1 MEQHG
6 SNGPDAARLGDVL
19 VAAELVSRGDLL
31 KSILAQRVDRVRG
44 CALFANLPHTLLD
57 LLAEGFEEISVDIG
71 EMVYFTG
78 GTRTAFAGALETS
91 ELLRTTHERLTDC
104 FERTPALA
112 HALIDVVS
120 ARLRRTNQVFQEN
133 QYRLH
138 SAERSLKHLN
148 DFPDLSEAAE
158 LGAGIEGLIDR
169 LVHTASCITD
179 AERATLFLID
189 PATGDLWSKLA
200 EGAEVKEI
208 RVPASPVLSDKPWT
222 CKR

>member
-6 SNGPDAARLGDVL
+6 SNGADAARLGDVL

-44 CALFANLPHTLLD
+44 CALIANLPRTLLD

-78 GTRTAFAGALETS
+78 GTRTAFARALETS
-91 ELLRTTHERLTDC
+91 ELLRTTHERLSDR

-112 HALIDVVS
+112 HALIAVVS

-148 DFPDLSEAAE
+148 DFPDLSETAE

-169 LVHTASCITD
+169 LVHTAS
-179 AERATLFLID
+179 
-189 PATGDLWSKLA
+189 S
-200 EGAEVKEI
+200 GAIE
-208 RVPASPVLSDKPWT
+208 ASYAHNLGTV
-222 CKR
+222 